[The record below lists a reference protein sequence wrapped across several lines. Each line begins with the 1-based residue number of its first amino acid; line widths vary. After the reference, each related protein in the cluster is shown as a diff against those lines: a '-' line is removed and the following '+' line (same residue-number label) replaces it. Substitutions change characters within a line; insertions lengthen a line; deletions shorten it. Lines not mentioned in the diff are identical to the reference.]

1 MEKVKK
7 LWLMIKLFV
16 ASIPGRLSCLSK
28 ETLLSVLVGL
38 ILTMV
43 FGIPSF
49 IRPLALIGG
58 AACGWAL
65 EAYGIMNIKRNSAI
79 IGAFIAQVF
88 LWLF

>member
-7 LWLMIKLFV
+7 LWLTINSFV
-16 ASIPGRLSCLSK
+16 VSIPGRLCCLSK

-79 IGAFIAQVF
+79 IGAFIAQIF